1 MKAVVAL
8 GWGPPEV
15 LHVTDVE
22 RPTPRKGEVRIR
34 MGATSVTAS
43 DSLARGLKVARRYR
57 VLARLLLGYRAPR
70 RNIFGM
76 VFAGEVESVGRKV
89 TTFRPGDE
97 VFGLSRWKV
106 GCYAEY
112 VCYSANGLI
121 AAKPA
126 NLGYDQA
133 AALPY
138 GGLLALH
145 LLRSARIQAGQRVL
159 VYGASGAI
167 GTSTVQL
174 AKHFGATV
182 TGVCSMRNLSLVASL
197 GADAVVDYTRE
208 DFTTRGERYD
218 LILDAVGRR
227 KSATAMLHA
236 ENSLAPGGKCISI
249 DDSWPKLHAEDLL
262 VLKRL
267 AESGELTPVVD
278 RTYPLEEIVE
288 AHRHVD
294 EGHKRGNVI
303 VTIDDAGA
311 FRTTPAPKRNTP
323 AAPRT
328 GL

>member
-22 RPTPRKGEVRIR
+22 RPTPRKGEVRVR
-34 MGATSVTAS
+34 MMATSVTFS
-43 DSLARGLKVARRYR
+43 DCLVRGLKVARRYR

-76 VFAGEVESVGRKV
+76 VLAGEVESVGRDVKN
-89 TTFRPGDE
+89 FRPGDE

-121 AAKPA
+121 AAKPT
-126 NLGYDQA
+126 NLGYDEA

-167 GTSTVQL
+167 GTATVQL

-182 TGVCSMRNLSLVASL
+182 TGVCSMRSLIGRIARR
-197 GADAVVDYTRE
+197 DAVV
-208 DFTTRGERYD
+208 TTRARTSRREPSATTSFSTPWVDERARRRCSTPETRWRRAAHAFRST
-218 LILDAVGRR
+218 IVGRSSMPR
-227 KSATAMLHA
+227 ICWSSSA
-236 ENSLAPGGKCISI
+236 SPS
-249 DDSWPKLHAEDLL
+249 
-262 VLKRL
+262 R
-267 AESGELTPVVD
+267 ELTPVID

-303 VTIDDAGA
+303 VTIGHHE
-311 FRTTPAPKRNTP
+311 P
-323 AAPRT
+323 
-328 GL
+328 G

>member
-8 GWGPPEV
+8 SWGPPEV

-22 RPTPRKGEVRIR
+22 RPTPRKGEVRVR
-34 MGATSVTAS
+34 MMATSVTFS
-43 DSLARGLKVARRYR
+43 DCLVRGLKVARRYR

-76 VFAGEVESVGRKV
+76 VLAGEVESVGRDVKN
-89 TTFRPGDE
+89 FRPGDE

-121 AAKPA
+121 AAKPT
-126 NLGYDQA
+126 NLGYDGA

-167 GTSTVQL
+167 GTATVQL

-208 DFTTRGERYD
+208 DFTRNRALRLLRRGGSTK
-218 LILDAVGRR
+218 A
-227 KSATAMLHA
+227 ATAMLHA
-236 ENSLAPGGKCISI
+236 GKALSPGGMPI

-267 AESGELTPVVD
+267 AESGDLTPVFD
-278 RTYPLEEIVE
+278 RTYPMEEIVE

-303 VTIDDAGA
+303 VTIGRHGA
-311 FRTTPAPKRNTP
+311 S
-323 AAPRT
+323 
-328 GL
+328 

>member
-1 MKAVVAL
+1 MKAVVAMR
-8 GWGPPEV
+8 WGPPEV
-15 LHVTDVE
+15 LRVTDVE
-22 RPTPRKGEVRIR
+22 RPTPRKSEVRIR
-34 MGATSVTAS
+34 MVATSVTVS
-43 DSLARGLKVARRYR
+43 DCLVRGLRVPRRYR

-76 VFAGEVESVGRKV
+76 VLAGEVESVGRDV
-89 TTFRPGDE
+89 RNFQPGDE

-112 VCYSANGLI
+112 VCYSENGLI

-126 NLGYDQA
+126 NLSYDEA

-145 LLRSARIQAGQRVL
+145 LLRSAGIEAGQRVL

-167 GTSTVQL
+167 GTATVQL

-182 TGVCSMRNLSLVASL
+182 TGVCSMRNLSLVGSL

-208 DFTTRGERYD
+208 DFTKRGERYD

-227 KSATAMLHA
+227 KSAPAMLHA
-236 ENSLAPGGKCISI
+236 GNALALGGKCISI

-267 AESGELTPVVD
+267 AESGTLTPVID
-278 RTYPLEEIVE
+278 RTYPLEDIAE
-288 AHRHVD
+288 AHRHVE

-303 VTIDDAGA
+303 VTIGHY
-311 FRTTPAPKRNTP
+311 
-323 AAPRT
+323 
-328 GL
+328 GGG